1 MKYFFRSLQV
11 IILVLAVVIMASNS
25 SNIETMVTNDNL
37 NKTVDLNAMAQKVNE
52 FDNVVSSE
60 IAMAEVQTPV
70 VEEKAP
76 EVATPSDANV
86 VLDYSNLDESLNTPS
101 NKLTGS
107 LTGYVFNCPACS
119 GVMACTRYNIMDGT
133 TTYPDATYGNV
144 NIVASSANLPCGSIV
159 QFDGIY
165 AIVLD
170 RGVLGNDLDLL
181 MPSYQAAIQQG
192 RRTITYDVLRYG
204 Y

>member
-1 MKYFFRSLQV
+1 MKLFFRILQG
-11 IILVLAVVIMASNS
+11 IIICVAVVFMASNS

-37 NKTVDLNAMAQKVNE
+37 NKTVDLEAMALKVSE

-60 IAMAEVQTPV
+60 IAMAEEETPANEQTDT
-70 VEEKAP
+70 
-76 EVATPSDANV
+76 ATPSDANV
-86 VLDYSNLDESLNTPS
+86 VLDYSNLDESLNTPA
-101 NKLTGS
+101 NKLTGQ

-119 GVMACTRYNIMDGT
+119 GVMACTRYNITDGT
-133 TTYPDATYGNV
+133 TTYPDPTYGNV
-144 NIVASSANLPCGSIV
+144 NIVASSGNLPCGSIV

-181 MPSYQAAIQQG
+181 MPSYQAAISQG

>member
-1 MKYFFRSLQV
+1 MKVFFRILQG
-11 IILVLAVVIMASNS
+11 IILTVAVVVMASNS

-37 NKTVDLNAMAQKVNE
+37 NKTVDLEAMALKVSE

-60 IAMAEVQTPV
+60 IAMAEVQAPV
-70 VEEKAP
+70 VETP
-76 EVATPSDANV
+76 QVPSDANV

-101 NKLTGS
+101 NRLTGQ

-133 TTYPDATYGNV
+133 TTYPDPTYGNV
-144 NIVASSANLPCGSIV
+144 NIVASSGNLPCGSIV